1 LWLFPPICG
10 ILEANHKKIHPSQ
23 RSNIDMPKDIQ
34 GKVVLVTGAATG
46 IGRATAIE
54 FASLGA
60 KVVVSTGKNVAGGE
74 DTVRLIRQ
82 AWGEATFIQCDVSDE
97 TQVERLV
104 AKTVEIYGRLDCAF
118 NNAGVGPDGVRMPF
132 LPLTELPV
140 DIWDK
145 TMAVNARGTFLCLKY
160 ELRQMLQQ
168 GSGAIVNTASV
179 AGLKQAPDFG
189 AYGPSKAAVIA
200 LTRAAARESASAG
213 IRVNAVCPGPTLGT
227 DLTKNSAA
235 TGSRATGGENG
246 RPPIPLGKFGQV
258 EDIARAVVWLC
269 SDMAGHITGH
279 ALSVDGGMADIG

>member
-1 LWLFPPICG
+1 
-10 ILEANHKKIHPSQ
+10 
-23 RSNIDMPKDIQ
+23 MPKDIN

-60 KVVVSTGKNVAGGE
+60 KVIVSTGKNIAGGE
-74 DTVRLIRQ
+74 DTVRCIREQ
-82 AWGEATFIQCDVSDE
+82 GGEAAFIQCDVSNE
-97 TQVERLV
+97 TQVENLI
-104 AKTVEIYGRLDCAF
+104 AKTVERYGRLDCAF
-118 NNAGVGPDGVRMPF
+118 NNAGIGPDGVRIPF

-140 DIWDK
+140 DIWDR
-145 TMAVNARGTFLCLKY
+145 TMAVNARGTFLCLKH
-160 ELRQMLQQ
+160 ELRQMLKQ

-179 AGLKQAPDFG
+179 AGLKQAPEFG
-189 AYGPSKAAVIA
+189 AYGPSKSAVIA
-200 LTRAAARESASAG
+200 LTRAAAVESAKAG

-235 TGSRATGGENG
+235 TGSRATGGDNG
-246 RPPIPLGKFGQV
+246 PPIPLGKFGQV

-269 SDMAGHITGH
+269 SDMSGHITGH